1 MRILFAVISAVIAA
15 VVIGVLLSY
24 QPGYVVIAYG
34 STRIQ
39 FTLFVFLLIYVLLLV
54 LGVLSWW
61 LLRRFAG
68 ARQRWRRRRNARGE
82 RRAAVHFTRGIV
94 ALAQGRLQ
102 IAERSLEQAAHGV
115 LALPALLAAARAA
128 DHAGARDRRD
138 RYLQR
143 AADTDPKATPAVLIT
158 QAQLDLANGDFEQ
171 ALAALQTLRREG
183 GRHPVAERDLARV
196 YAALG
201 DYDKL
206 LDLLPALANQPTR
219 DEARLEQWAAI
230 AVAGVTASGKAR
242 PADVL
247 RRVPSTLRNAPS
259 VRRALAAAQ
268 VQANDPDAAAAV
280 LERTLKAGFDAESVR
295 AYALLSA
302 LPAATR
308 LKCIENWLA
317 RYGEKD
323 ALLKAA
329 GRVARELEL
338 WGRARGY
345 LSKLQ
350 ARAPDPETA
359 LLLGEIA
366 ESEGRDADA
375 CKAYREGL
383 AQAAQAARLAA
394 SDERWG

>member
-1 MRILFAVISAVIAA
+1 MRILFAIVGAVIAA

-34 STRIQ
+34 TTRIQ
-39 FTLFVFLLIYVLLLV
+39 FTLFVFLLIYVVLLL
-54 LGVLSWW
+54 LGVLLWW
-61 LLRRFAG
+61 SLQRFSST
-68 ARQRWRRRRNARGE
+68 RQRWQRRRGARGE

-102 IAERSLEQAAHGV
+102 IAERALERAAQGV

-128 DHAGARDRRD
+128 DHAGASDRRD

-158 QAQLDLANGDFEQ
+158 QAQFDLAHGNYER

-183 GRHPVAERDLARV
+183 GHHPVAERDLARV

-219 DEARLEQWAAI
+219 DPAQLEQWAAT
-230 AVAGVTASGKAR
+230 AVTGVTVGGKVR

-247 RRVPSTLRNAPS
+247 RRVPSALRDTAS
-259 VRRALAAAQ
+259 VRRALAAAY
-268 VQANDPDAAAAV
+268 VQSNEPDAAATL
-280 LERTLKAGFDAESVR
+280 LERTLKAGYDAESVWI
-295 AYALLSA
+295 YALLSA
-302 LPAATR
+302 VPAATR
-308 LKCIENWLA
+308 LKNIENWLA

-329 GRVARELEL
+329 GRVSRELEL
-338 WGRARGY
+338 WGRAHGY

-359 LLLGEIA
+359 LVLGEIA
-366 ESEGRDADA
+366 EREGRDAEA
-375 CKAYREGL
+375 RTAYREGL
-383 AQAAQAARLAA
+383 AQAVRPAA
-394 SDERWG
+394 SDERRS